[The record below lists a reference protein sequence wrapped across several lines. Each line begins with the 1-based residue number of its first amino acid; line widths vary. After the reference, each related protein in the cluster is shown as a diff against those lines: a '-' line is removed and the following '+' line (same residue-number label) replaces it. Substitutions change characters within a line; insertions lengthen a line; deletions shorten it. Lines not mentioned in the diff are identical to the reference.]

1 MANIG
6 KTIRTMRLSRGMSQ
20 AELAVRIGKKRSA
33 VGNYENGTREP
44 DLDTIEALAD
54 AFNVSMTDLLGHETN
69 EEEELWDYREQLRRD
84 PERRILF
91 SMARNANIE
100 DVRRAVAVIDALKK
114 ASNPGADS
122 DEPV

>member
-6 KTIRTMRLSRGMSQ
+6 KTIRTMRMSRGMSQ

-122 DEPV
+122 DEPI